1 MKTYSEFIDEARG
14 WNRRSQRSNNTPKPG
29 PKSQQKEK
37 PFGVVLVG
45 LPGSGKTATAIHM
58 ASKGSG
64 KSSIARHMATK
75 GSTDQHEFDKSRKE
89 LGKSP
94 AYFGPDLATHTFG
107 GAKKSAEQGRNTV
120 LSNTSIPRAHRND
133 AVQQLKK
140 SGYDDVRVVLSPGS
154 TKAAIRRNRKRTG
167 TEPGSSRV
175 PGFVMNSMKQGMKGT
190 NPSRKGFRST
200 AGMSRSETR
209 QARDEFKKLHKRFRF
224 TKPAMKRSGAIR

>member
-1 MKTYSEFIDEARG
+1 MKKYSEFIDEAKG
-14 WNRRSQRSNNTPKPG
+14 WNRRSQRSNNTPKSG

-37 PFGVVLVG
+37 PFGVVTVG
-45 LPGSGKTATAIHM
+45 LPGSGKSA
-58 ASKGSG
+58 
-64 KSSIARHMATK
+64 IARHMASK

-94 AYFGPDLATHTFG
+94 AYFGPDLAAHTFG

-120 LSNTSIPRAHRND
+120 LSNTSIPRVHRND

-175 PGFVMNSMKQGMKGT
+175 PRFVMNSMKQGMKGT
-190 NPSRKGFRST
+190 NPSRKGFSST

-209 QARDEFKKLHKRFRF
+209 EARREFKKLHKRFRF
-224 TKPAMKRSGAIR
+224 TKPAMKRSGAIG